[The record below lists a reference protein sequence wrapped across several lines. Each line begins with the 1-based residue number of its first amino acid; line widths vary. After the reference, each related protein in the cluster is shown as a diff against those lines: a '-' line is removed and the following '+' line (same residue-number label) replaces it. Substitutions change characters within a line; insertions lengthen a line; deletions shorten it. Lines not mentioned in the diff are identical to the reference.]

1 MRRPWRLGVFATVVL
16 WAGAVSPTMLFS
28 QESDKNSSSTSPAAS
43 ATPLASPQMPAPTAQ
58 SASYQW
64 VLSGPF
70 YRTDWVPYHLR
81 RCWGYQ
87 LCYQQVS
94 VPYYAYVLT
103 QVGERGG
110 ALPPGPDAQPLLHEP
125 RPPQVRDPG
134 GALPPGPDAQP
145 LLHEPRPPQIRDPGG
160 ALPPSPD
167 AQPLPH
173 EPRPP
178 QIRDPGGALPPG
190 PDTELPIPSHESPYV
205 GNPGP
210 GSVR

>member
-1 MRRPWRLGVFATVVL
+1 MNWLLMNRGNWRKPAGSLLILVYWSSILGLLSKHPSLCRFASLSSRGEREMSQPRRLGAFATIVL
-16 WAGAVSPTMLFS
+16 WAFAVSPTMLFS
-28 QESDKNSSSTSPAAS
+28 QESDRNSSSSSS
-43 ATPLASPQMPAPTAQ
+43 AQWGSPLASPQMPAPTAQ

-103 QVGERGG
+103 QVGERRG
-110 ALPPGPDAQPLLHEP
+110 A
-125 RPPQVRDPG
+125 
-134 GALPPGPDAQP
+134 
-145 LLHEPRPPQIRDPGG
+145 I
-160 ALPPSPD
+160 
-167 AQPLPH
+167 
-173 EPRPP
+173 
-178 QIRDPGGALPPG
+178 PPG
-190 PDTELPIPSHESPYV
+190 PDTQLPIPAHESPYV

>member
-125 RPPQVRDPG
+125 RPPQ
-134 GALPPGPDAQP
+134 L
-145 LLHEPRPPQIRDPGG
+145 RDPGG

>member
-28 QESDKNSSSTSPAAS
+28 QESDKNSSSTSPADS

-70 YRTDWVPYHLR
+70 YRTDWFPYHLR
-81 RCWGYQ
+81 RCSGYQ

-125 RPPQVRDPG
+125 RPPQ
-134 GALPPGPDAQP
+134 
-145 LLHEPRPPQIRDPGG
+145 IRD
-160 ALPPSPD
+160 L
-167 AQPLPH
+167 
-173 EPRPP
+173 
-178 QIRDPGGALPPG
+178 GGALPPG